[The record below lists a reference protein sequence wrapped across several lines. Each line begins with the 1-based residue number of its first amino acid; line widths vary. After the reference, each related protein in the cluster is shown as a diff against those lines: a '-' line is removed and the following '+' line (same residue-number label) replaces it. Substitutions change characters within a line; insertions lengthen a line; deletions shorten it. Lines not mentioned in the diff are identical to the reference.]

1 MFQTVKIGPTVLEP
15 EGERQEGRQGVSMK
29 RERDIIY
36 QLENAYPMLD
46 WAHESTTNHKQTTLL
61 TTTPYY
67 SSFH

>member
-36 QLENAYPMLD
+36 QLENAFPAEKYAYKVRLKIFYD
-46 WAHESTTNHKQTTLL
+46 KATKIKK
-61 TTTPYY
+61 
-67 SSFH
+67 